1 MPRPIYYIIADV
13 VYVRKKKTQK
23 KENWIVSTYD
33 NVNEI
38 NTKDKKTINRLLRD
52 MYGKNWN
59 TGQARVVKIKSIKKV
74 GQTNV

>member
-23 KENWIVSTYD
+23 KESWIVSTYD

-38 NTKDKKTINRLLRD
+38 NAKDKKTINRLLRD

-59 TGQARVVKIKSIKKV
+59 TGQVRVVKIKSIKKV